1 LRKRRSTPAAAYLG
15 ASQLDQQGSDM
26 YVLSR
31 PANATFQEPILVP
44 WVDVEYLKH
53 VVSTISIPRH
63 YKAEYRNNVFVR
75 SGLLTF

>member
-1 LRKRRSTPAAAYLG
+1 
-15 ASQLDQQGSDM
+15 M

-53 VVSTISIPRH
+53 VASTISIPRH